1 MLGKKDFKSAKE
13 LEKLMLKVKRIAGK
27 SLAKE
32 HKKMMSTQNS
42 ERLGAPDLASYE
54 GPLR

>member
-1 MLGKKDFKSAKE
+1 MG
-13 LEKLMLKVKRIAGK
+13 KVKRIAAK

-42 ERLGAPDLASYE
+42 ERYPPPKEAADVYE
-54 GPLR
+54 SHGPLRNQISTLDE

>member
-1 MLGKKDFKSAKE
+1 MS
-13 LEKLMLKVKRIAGK
+13 KVKRISAK

-42 ERLGAPDLASYE
+42 ERFVKGAPDLGGYE
-54 GPLR
+54 GTLR